1 MIRRP
6 PRSTRTDTLFPY
18 TTLFRSFQASRI
30 LSLPGLTVTVREMA
44 DALASVA
51 GNDVAQ
57 RILWQEDEAIK
68 RIVNSWPGN
77 FEATR
82 AKALGFTADTNFS
95 DIIRAYLQ
103 DDKTP

>member
-1 MIRRP
+1 MS
-6 PRSTRTDTLFPY
+6 PRQAVRNLIHGHDLDAQG
-18 TTLFRSFQASRI
+18 FQASRI
-30 LSLPGLTVTVREMA
+30 VSLPGLTVTVREMA

-51 GNDVAQ
+51 GNETAQ